1 MPAAVLS
8 RLCRPLLKR
17 LPVRKLGAVRTSS
30 SCGITFSSCPDAGLG
45 PIGAGGV
52 ISLLRGLLSNMQQR
66 DFEAEGWPELC
77 PVLIS
82 MAGRF
87 LFR

>member
-1 MPAAVLS
+1 MWHHVF
-8 RLCRPLLKR
+8 K
-17 LPVRKLGAVRTSS
+17 LPGRWTWSDRRWW
-30 SCGITFSSCPDAGLG
+30 CY
-45 PIGAGGV
+45 
-52 ISLLRGLLSNMQQR
+52 SLLRGLLSNMQQR